1 MGKDVEG
8 SGSRVIRV
16 RHASC
21 HGICLEGVTEKY
33 SARSPE
39 YEAGVPT
46 TAP

>member
-1 MGKDVEG
+1 MEKGVEG

-16 RHASC
+16 RQANC
-21 HGICLEGVTEKY
+21 HGICLEGVREKY
-33 SARSPE
+33 GARSPE